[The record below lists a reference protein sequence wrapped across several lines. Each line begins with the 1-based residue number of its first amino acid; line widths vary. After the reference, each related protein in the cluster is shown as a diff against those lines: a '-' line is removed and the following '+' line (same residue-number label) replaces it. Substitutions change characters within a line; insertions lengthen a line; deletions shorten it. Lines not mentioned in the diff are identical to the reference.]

1 MYKHGKWYYSHQSLS
16 GLYIELSCFISKKV
30 SYSEFSGKFNPFEQQ
45 WGLDD
50 PFPVGIFNRD
60 GEINMKAN
68 NNAELNQIPWG
79 KVLWGVFFFFF
90 LQLFHCGKMYIRKFT
105 ILTFLSVQFI
115 DIHIVVQCG
124 FLKGKINI
132 IHCLESHGTLYKN
145 RLSKWAQDRWSL
157 VERVPSEQ
165 TNTGGNNEKTS
176 GKSS

>member
-1 MYKHGKWYYSHQSLS
+1 MVLHQSLS

-60 GEINMKAN
+60 GEINMKAD
-68 NNAELNQIPWG
+68 NNAELN
-79 KVLWGVFFFFF
+79 KYHRAKCYEESFFFFF
-90 LQLFHCGKMYIRKFT
+90 FWQLFHCGKMYIRKLT

-124 FLKGKINI
+124 FLKGKIHI
-132 IHCLESHGTLYKN
+132 IHCLESHATLYKN
-145 RLSKWAQDRWSL
+145 RLSK
-157 VERVPSEQ
+157 
-165 TNTGGNNEKTS
+165 
-176 GKSS
+176 